1 MFGCGGR
8 FDVCILRGAGKLL
21 TIISSD
27 GLFGLNIYVG
37 ILNFK
42 HKIFLNVILKLQ
54 PKTLSRHVGYDM

>member
-27 GLFGLNIYVG
+27 DLFGLNIYVG
-37 ILNFK
+37 ILNFN
-42 HKIFLNVILKLQ
+42 ILNTILKLQ
-54 PKTLSRHVGYDM
+54 PKTLTRHVRYDM